1 MSITKNQ
8 RITLIFILMTLVIT
22 GLRPKSNT
30 LKIHWKK
37 LDEGLWY
44 TEVKSPV
51 KSRVKDKQISILKAS
66 LNTFCIQILTASD
79 YDSIRRTA
87 PQWVDSFGLTA
98 VINAGMYSLQN
109 RYESVGFMKTDKG
122 YNNPN
127 DKEGFEAL
135 ACFQPKTNNSPIFKI
150 LDINESNPD
159 SLSTN
164 YIYAFQ
170 SLRMIDEIGNP
181 VFWKYK
187 RVQRCSMSVL
197 AVDKQKNI
205 LFIFTRTPMSANE
218 MSIFLTRLKC
228 GIQSAIY
235 LEGGPEAS
243 FFVRSGSFEIGRFGS
258 YVSHTYATD
267 KNDRF
272 RPFPNAIGLKRK

>member
-1 MSITKNQ
+1 MSIIKNQ
-8 RITLIFILMTLVIT
+8 RIIFIFILMAFVIT
-22 GLRPKSNT
+22 GLRPKSNI

-44 TEVKSPV
+44 TEIRSPI

-66 LNTFCIQILTASD
+66 PNIFSIQILTASD

-87 PQWVDSFGLTA
+87 PQWAENFGLTA

-135 ACFQPKTNNSPIFKI
+135 ACFQPKTNNDPVFKI
-150 LDINESNPD
+150 LDINESDPD
-159 SLSTN
+159 SLSIN

-170 SLRMIDEIGNP
+170 SLRMIDEFGNP
-181 VFWKYK
+181 VLWKYK

-197 AVDKQKNI
+197 AIDKQKNI

-218 MSIFLTRLKC
+218 MSTFLVRLKC

-243 FFVRSGSFEIGRFGS
+243 FFVRSNSCEIGRFGS

-267 KNDRF
+267 KNDHF
-272 RPFPNAIGLKRK
+272 RAFPNAIGLRRK